1 MRGWRVGWEAARS
14 RGLAAQSELRARRR
28 EEEEQR
34 EREELEK
41 KAVGLRSLS
50 FLLPRARSCLVLAR
64 SVLLKPVSWCSNG
77 RRHARVVR
85 RGPVSCCHGS

>member
-1 MRGWRVGWEAARS
+1 MGWEAARS

-50 FLLPRARSCLVLAR
+50 FLLPRATGTLDFR
-64 SVLLKPVSWCSNG
+64 
-77 RRHARVVR
+77 
-85 RGPVSCCHGS
+85 